1 MAHALEAQEIFN
13 PFRNTWSQIFDVRF
27 LQQTKWWGEME
38 DLNTEG
44 SENLFPA
51 FGNQQEKEQRTVPAS
66 NAVEEG
72 TPNSQSE
79 NIVAE

>member
-38 DLNTEG
+38 DLNKEG

-51 FGNQQEKEQRTVPAS
+51 SGN
-66 NAVEEG
+66 
-72 TPNSQSE
+72 
-79 NIVAE
+79 